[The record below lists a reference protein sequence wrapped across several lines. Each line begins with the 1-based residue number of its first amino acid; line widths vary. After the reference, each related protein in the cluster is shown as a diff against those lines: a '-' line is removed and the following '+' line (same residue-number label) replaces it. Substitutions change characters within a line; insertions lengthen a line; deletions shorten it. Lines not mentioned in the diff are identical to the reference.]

1 MEFKGPKG
9 KWEVYNPN
17 HIGCINVSFGKNDGF
32 TGYVELWHH
41 YFENKEE
48 AKANALLISKSPILL
63 QAIYDS
69 IEPLKKAGLKEM
81 ADYHEK
87 IYLESVNL

>member
-1 MEFKGPKG
+1 MDFKGTKG
-9 KWEVYNPN
+9 QW
-17 HIGCINVSFGKNDGF
+17 VSNYSNGSWLIQDLETYQDGF
-32 TGYVELWHH
+32 KSSIAEIYWFNDEKDTAEY
-41 YFENKEE
+41 
-48 AKANALLISKSPILL
+48 NALLISKSPILL

>member
-1 MEFKGPKG
+1 MDNYNFTKG

-41 YFENKEE
+41 YF
-48 AKANALLISKSPILL
+48 
-63 QAIYDS
+63 
-69 IEPLKKAGLKEM
+69 
-81 ADYHEK
+81 
-87 IYLESVNL
+87 

>member
-1 MEFKGPKG
+1 MDFKVTIG
-9 KWEVYNPN
+9 KWEYRYDRFEYCYD
-17 HIGCINVSFGKNDGF
+17 IVSDNEFICTTISGNTKG
-32 TGYVELWHH
+32 
-41 YFENKEE
+41 
-48 AKANALLISKSPILL
+48 KANALLISKSPILL

>member
-1 MEFKGPKG
+1 MEFKGTKG
-9 KWEVYNPN
+9 KWNYEKGTYLENTMFFSFNNDEIIEVSN
-17 HIGCINVSFGKNDGF
+17 INDNDEA
-32 TGYVELWHH
+32 T
-41 YFENKEE
+41 EE
-48 AKANALLISKSPILL
+48 TKANALLISKSPILL